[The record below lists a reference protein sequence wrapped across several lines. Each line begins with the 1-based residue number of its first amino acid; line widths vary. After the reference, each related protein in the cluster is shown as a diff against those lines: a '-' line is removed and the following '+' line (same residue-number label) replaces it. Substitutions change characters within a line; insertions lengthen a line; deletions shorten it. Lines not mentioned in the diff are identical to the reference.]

1 MSYRVWTVASSV
13 SLIKRME
20 IGGITLNLNQGF
32 KLVFVFASHLT
43 MMNCWCVTVST
54 KSHNKVTLSRLAVFF
69 IYLHFSLQDGVNW
82 LAFLNRYKLH
92 GILCDGILCKKCHF
106 LHGGFCL
113 ENLAFYKQILKH
125 TKKWAHCTSITQWKD
140 AFIELHYATLH
151 LIKADTKT
159 SFRCHL
165 MFLQLFW
172 H

>member
-1 MSYRVWTVASSV
+1 MLFFCLSF
-13 SLIKRME
+13 K
-20 IGGITLNLNQGF
+20 ND
-32 KLVFVFASHLT
+32 KLVLHCKNFQVSSTASAKT
-43 MMNCWCVTVST
+43 Y
-54 KSHNKVTLSRLAVFF
+54 NKATLSRLAVYL

-106 LHGGFCL
+106 LYGGFCL

-125 TKKWAHCTSITQWKD
+125 TKKWSYCTSITQWKD
-140 AFIELHYATLH
+140 ASFELHYSTLH
-151 LIKADTKT
+151 LIKADMKT

-172 H
+172 Y